1 MENGNGLKKQYGLL
15 MAICMVV
22 GTVVGS
28 GVFFKAQAI
37 LDKTGGDMPM
47 GIIAWIIGGVVMIC
61 CVLAFCVM
69 AQQYEKVNGL
79 VDYAEATIGNKYAY
93 FMGWFAT
100 TIYTPAMT
108 SVLAWLT
115 ARYFLTFLVSVNPN
129 LTLTAPI
136 AGAGP
141 VSSSETFLLAGF
153 ILICVFAINT
163 LSSKLAGKLQISA
176 TFIKLIPL
184 LLMAVVGTIY
194 GLTHNIAGEPVDAG
208 PSMLGA
214 NFETST
220 GNFSLL
226 FGAVVATAF
235 AYEGWILAT
244 SINSEIKNSKKN
256 LPIALILGGII
267 IIAIYLFYYIGIAG
281 GAPVEVLKDASKGAP
296 VAFVNVFGNV
306 IGNILNL
313 FVAISCLGTLN
324 GLLIGCIRGMYSIS
338 VRGYG
343 PKADLMKQ
351 VDPASGMPSN
361 SCIVG
366 LVIIGAWLVY
376 FYGANLATVH
386 NDADLAAATST
397 IGGLFNFNASDWFG
411 KFSFDSSELPI
422 ITIYALYIPMFIQF
436 MRKEKKL
443 PAVKRFVL
451 PALGIIGSAFMV
463 FAAIYSHGYL
473 PYKAAKEAG
482 AGFSCPVLFYLIVFA
497 VIMAIGMLLM
507 NPKKK
512 KSK

>member
-1 MENGNGLKKQYGLL
+1 
-15 MAICMVV
+15 
-22 GTVVGS
+22 
-28 GVFFKAQAI
+28 
-37 LDKTGGDMPM
+37 
-47 GIIAWIIGGVVMIC
+47 
-61 CVLAFCVM
+61 M

-79 VDYAEATIGNKYAY
+79 VDYAEATIGSKYAY

-115 ARYFLTFLVSVNPN
+115 ARYFLTFMVSVNPD
-129 LTLTAPI
+129 LQL
-136 AGAGP
+136 AGDP
-141 VSSSETFLLAGF
+141 VTGSETFLLAGF

-194 GLTHNIAGEPVDAG
+194 GLSHDITGAPVDASS
-208 PSMLGA
+208 SMLSA
-214 NFETST
+214 NFAT
-220 GNFSLL
+220 GAGNYSPL

-281 GAPVEVLKDASKGAP
+281 GAPVTTLMETGTTT
-296 VAFVNVFGNV
+296 AFTTVFGNV
-306 IGNILNL
+306 LGNILNL
-313 FVAISCLGTLN
+313 FVAVSCLGTLN

-338 VRGYG
+338 VRGFG
-343 PKADLMKQ
+343 PKVDLMKQ

-361 SCIVG
+361 SCIIG
-366 LVIIGAWLVY
+366 LVIVGAWLVY
-376 FYGANLATVH
+376 FYGANLTATP
-386 NDADLAAATST
+386 
-397 IGGLFNFNASDWFG
+397 WFG

-422 ITIYALYIPMFIQF
+422 ITIYGLYIPMFIQF
-436 MRKEKKL
+436 MRKEKNL

-463 FAAIYSHGYL
+463 IAAVYSHGYV
-473 PYKAAKEAG
+473 PYITAKAEGK
-482 AGFSCPVLFYLIVFA
+482 GFSCPVLFYLIVFA
-497 VIMAIGMLLM
+497 VIMAIGMFLM

>member
-1 MENGNGLKKQYGLL
+1 MATGLKKQYGLL

-28 GVFFKAQAI
+28 GVFFKAQTI
-37 LDKTGGDMPM
+37 LEKTNGDMPM
-47 GIIAWIIGGVVMIC
+47 GIIAWIIGGAVMIF

-69 AQQYEKVNGL
+69 AQRYEKVNGV
-79 VDYAEATIGNKYAY
+79 VDYAEATIGSKYAY
-93 FMGWFAT
+93 LMGWFTT

-115 ARYFLTFLVSVNPN
+115 ARYFLTFLKSVNPDFA
-129 LTLTAPI
+129 LTSTDQGFA
-136 AGAGP
+136 P

-153 ILICVFAINT
+153 ILILVFAVNT

-184 LLMAVVGTIY
+184 LLMAVGGIIY
-194 GLTHNIAGEPVDAG
+194 GVAHDITGVPVEYTA
-208 PSMLGA
+208 SILA
-214 NFETST
+214 SNFST
-220 GNFSLL
+220 GTGNISVL

-244 SINSEIKNSKKN
+244 SINSEIKDSKKN
-256 LPIALILGGII
+256 LPIALLLGGII
-267 IIAIYLFYYIGIAG
+267 IIAIYLFYYIGVAG
-281 GAPVEVLKDASKGAP
+281 GASVETLRTDGAT
-296 VAFVNVFGNV
+296 VAFVNVFGNIV
-306 IGNILNL
+306 GNILNL
-313 FVAISCLGTLN
+313 FVAVSCLGTLN

-343 PKADLMKQ
+343 PKVKLMKQ

-361 SCIVG
+361 SCIIG
-366 LVIIGAWLVY
+366 LVIVGAWLVY
-376 FYGANLATVH
+376 FYGANLTATP
-386 NDADLAAATST
+386 
-397 IGGLFNFNASDWFG
+397 WFG

-436 MRKEKKL
+436 MRKEKNL

-451 PALGIIGSAFMV
+451 PILGIIGSAFMV
-463 FAAIYSHGYL
+463 FAAFYSHGYM
-473 PYKAAKEAG
+473 PYKAAKDAG
-482 AGFSCPVLFYLIVFA
+482 EGFSCPVLFYLIVFA
-497 VIMAIGMLLM
+497 VIMAIGMLVM
-507 NPKKK
+507 KPKKK
-512 KSK
+512 TK

>member
-1 MENGNGLKKQYGLL
+1 MGSIMEKGLKKQYGLL

-37 LDKTGGDMPM
+37 LQKTNGDMPM
-47 GIIAWIIGGVVMIC
+47 GIIAWIIGGAVMIC
-61 CVLAFCVM
+61 CILAFCVM

-79 VDYAEATIGNKYAY
+79 VDYAEATIGSKYAY

-115 ARYFLTFLVSVNPN
+115 ARYFLTFLVSVNPD
-129 LTLTAPI
+129 LQL
-136 AGAGP
+136 AGDP
-141 VSSSETFLLAGF
+141 VTGTETFLLAGF

-194 GLTHNIAGEPVDAG
+194 GLSHNIAGEPTTILA
-208 PSMLGA
+208 S
-214 NFETST
+214 NFAT
-220 GNFSLL
+220 GSGNYSVL

-244 SINSEIKNSKKN
+244 SINSEIKDSKKN
-256 LPIALILGGII
+256 LPIALVLGGII

-281 GAPVEVLKDASKGAP
+281 GAPVQTLIDEGTAP
-296 VAFVNVFGNV
+296 AFTAVFGNV
-306 IGNILNL
+306 LGNILNL
-313 FVAISCLGTLN
+313 FVAVSCLGTLN
-324 GLLIGCIRGMYSIS
+324 GLLIGNIRGMYSIS

-343 PKADLMKQ
+343 PKVDLMKQ
-351 VDPASGMPSN
+351 IDPASGMPSN
-361 SCIVG
+361 SCIIG
-366 LVIIGAWLVY
+366 LVIVGAWLVY
-376 FYGANLATVH
+376 FYGANLT
-386 NDADLAAATST
+386 AAP
-397 IGGLFNFNASDWFG
+397 WFG
-411 KFSFDSSELPI
+411 LFSFDSSELPI

-436 MRKEKKL
+436 MRKEKSL

-451 PALGIIGSAFMV
+451 PTLGIIGSAFMV
-463 FAAIYSHGYL
+463 FAAFYSHGYM
-473 PYKAAKEAG
+473 PYLAAKEQG
-482 AGFSCPVLFYLIVFA
+482 EFSCPVLFYLIVFA
-497 VIMAIGMLLM
+497 VIMAIGMLVM

-512 KSK
+512 AK

>member
-1 MENGNGLKKQYGLL
+1 MENGLKKQYGLL

-37 LDKTGGDMPM
+37 LQKTDGDMPM
-47 GIIAWIIGGVVMIC
+47 GIIAWIIGGAVMIC

-79 VDYAEATIGNKYAY
+79 VDYAEATIGSKYAY

-115 ARYFLTFLVSVNPN
+115 ARYFLTFLVSVNPD
-129 LTLTAPI
+129 LQL
-136 AGAGP
+136 AGDP
-141 VSSSETFLLAGF
+141 VTGTETFLLAGF

-184 LLMAVVGTIY
+184 LLMAVFGTVY
-194 GLTHNIAGEPVDAG
+194 GLSHNMAGEPTTIL
-208 PSMLGA
+208 SS
-214 NFETST
+214 NFATGT
-220 GNFSLL
+220 GNYSVL

-244 SINSEIKNSKKN
+244 SINSEIKDSKKN
-256 LPIALILGGII
+256 LPIALVLGGII

-281 GAPVEVLKDASKGAP
+281 GAPVKTLMEDGTTT
-296 VAFVNVFGNV
+296 AFTTVFGNV
-306 IGNILNL
+306 LGNILNL
-313 FVAISCLGTLN
+313 FVAVSCLGTLN

-338 VRGYG
+338 VRGMG
-343 PKADLMKQ
+343 PKVDLMKQ

-361 SCIVG
+361 SCIIG
-366 LVIIGAWLVY
+366 LVIVGAWLVY
-376 FYGANLATVH
+376 FYGANLTATP
-386 NDADLAAATST
+386 
-397 IGGLFNFNASDWFG
+397 WFG

-436 MRKEKKL
+436 MRKEKNL

-451 PALGIIGSAFMV
+451 PILGIIGSAFMV
-463 FAAIYSHGYL
+463 FAAFYSHGYM
-473 PYKAAKEAG
+473 PYLAAKENG
-482 AGFSCPVLFYLIVFA
+482 EFSCPVLFYLIVFA
-497 VIMAIGMLLM
+497 VIMAIGMLVM

-512 KSK
+512 NSK

>member
-1 MENGNGLKKQYGLL
+1 
-15 MAICMVV
+15 MVV

-37 LDKTGGDMPM
+37 LQKTDGDMPM
-47 GIIAWIIGGVVMIC
+47 GIIAWIIGGAVMIC

-79 VDYAEATIGNKYAY
+79 VDYAEATIGSKYAY

-115 ARYFLTFLVSVNPN
+115 ARYFLTFLVSVNPD
-129 LTLTAPI
+129 LQL
-136 AGAGP
+136 AGDP
-141 VSSSETFLLAGF
+141 VTGTETFLLAGF

-184 LLMAVVGTIY
+184 LLMAVFGTVY
-194 GLTHNIAGEPVDAG
+194 GLSHNMAGEPTTIL
-208 PSMLGA
+208 SS
-214 NFETST
+214 NFATGT
-220 GNFSLL
+220 GNYSVL

-244 SINSEIKNSKKN
+244 SINSEIKDSKKN
-256 LPIALILGGII
+256 LPIALVLGGII

-281 GAPVEVLKDASKGAP
+281 GAPVKTLMEDGTTT
-296 VAFVNVFGNV
+296 AFTTVFGNV
-306 IGNILNL
+306 LGNILNL
-313 FVAISCLGTLN
+313 FVAVSCLGTLN

-338 VRGYG
+338 VRGMG
-343 PKADLMKQ
+343 PKVDLMKQ

-361 SCIVG
+361 SCIIG
-366 LVIIGAWLVY
+366 LVIVGAWLVY
-376 FYGANLATVH
+376 FYGANLTATP
-386 NDADLAAATST
+386 
-397 IGGLFNFNASDWFG
+397 WFG

-436 MRKEKKL
+436 MRKEKNL

-451 PALGIIGSAFMV
+451 PILGIIGSAFMV
-463 FAAIYSHGYL
+463 FAAFYSHGYM
-473 PYKAAKEAG
+473 PYLAAKENG
-482 AGFSCPVLFYLIVFA
+482 EFSCPVLFYLIVFA
-497 VIMAIGMLLM
+497 VIMAIGMLVM

-512 KSK
+512 NSK

>member
-1 MENGNGLKKQYGLL
+1 MEKGLKKQYVLL

-37 LDKTGGDMPM
+37 LQKTDGDMPM
-47 GIIAWIIGGVVMIC
+47 GIIAWIIGGAVMIC
-61 CVLAFCVM
+61 CILAFCVM

-79 VDYAEATIGNKYAY
+79 VDYAEATIGGKYAY

-115 ARYFLTFLVSVNPN
+115 ARYFLTFLVSVNPD
-129 LTLTAPI
+129 LQL
-136 AGAGP
+136 AGDP
-141 VSSSETFLLAGF
+141 VTGTETFLLAGF

-194 GLTHNIAGEPVDAG
+194 GLSHDLTGAPVEAGT
-208 PSMLGA
+208 SMLGA
-214 NFETST
+214 NFATGT
-220 GNFSLL
+220 GNYSVL

-244 SINSEIKNSKKN
+244 SINSEIKDSKKN
-256 LPIALILGGII
+256 LPIALVLGGII

-281 GAPVEVLKDASKGAP
+281 APVQTLIDEGTAP
-296 VAFVNVFGNV
+296 AFTAVFGNV
-306 IGNILNL
+306 LGNILNL
-313 FVAISCLGTLN
+313 FVAVSCLGTLN
-324 GLLIGCIRGMYSIS
+324 GLLIGTIRGMYSIS
-338 VRGYG
+338 VRGMG
-343 PKADLMKQ
+343 PKVDLMKQ
-351 VDPASGMPSN
+351 IDPASGMPSN
-361 SCIVG
+361 SCIIG
-366 LVIIGAWLVY
+366 LVIVGAWLVY
-376 FYGANLATVH
+376 FYGANLT
-386 NDADLAAATST
+386 AAP
-397 IGGLFNFNASDWFG
+397 WFG
-411 KFSFDSSELPI
+411 LFSFDSSELPI

-436 MRKEKKL
+436 MRKERNL
-443 PAVKRFVL
+443 HAVKRFVL
-451 PALGIIGSAFMV
+451 PTLGIIGSAFMV
-463 FAAIYSHGYL
+463 FAAIYSHGYM
-473 PYKAAKEAG
+473 PYLAAKENG
-482 AGFSCPVLFYLIVFA
+482 EFSCPVLFYLIVFA
-497 VIMAIGMLLM
+497 VIMAIGMLVM

-512 KSK
+512 AK

>member
-1 MENGNGLKKQYGLL
+1 MEKGLKKQYGLL

-37 LDKTGGDMPM
+37 LEETKGDMPL
-47 GIIAWIIGGVVMIC
+47 GIIAWIIGGAVMIC

-79 VDYAEATIGNKYAY
+79 VDYAEATIGSKYAY
-93 FMGWFAT
+93 FMGWFST

-115 ARYFLTFLVSVNPN
+115 ARYFLTFMVSVNPEKPL

-136 AGAGP
+136 AEAGP

-153 ILICVFAINT
+153 ILIVVFAINT

-184 LLMAVVGTIY
+184 LLMAIFGTIY
-194 GLTHNIAGEPVDAG
+194 GLSHDMAGTPVDA
-208 PSMLGA
+208 SASLLSQ
-214 NFETST
+214 NFAT
-220 GNFSLL
+220 GSGDFTTL

-256 LPIALILGGII
+256 LPIALILGGVI

-281 GAPVEVLKDASKGAP
+281 GAPVSTLMKSGTTS
-296 VAFVNVFGNV
+296 AFTTVFGNV
-306 IGNILNL
+306 LGNILNL
-313 FVAISCLGTLN
+313 FVAVSCLGTLN
-324 GLLIGCIRGMYSIS
+324 GLLIGNIRGMYSIA
-338 VRGYG
+338 VRGNG

-366 LVIIGAWLVY
+366 LVIVAAWLVY
-376 FYGANLATVH
+376 FYGANLTTAH
-386 NDADLAAATST
+386 NLEELAAATAGIS
-397 IGGLFNFNASDWFG
+397 GLFNFNASTWFG
-411 KFSFDSSELPI
+411 IFSFDSSELPI
-422 ITIYALYIPMFIQF
+422 ITIYALYIPMFISF
-436 MRKEKKL
+436 MVKAKGL
-443 PAVKRFVL
+443 SPIKRFVL
-451 PALGIIGSAFMV
+451 PALGVIGSGCMV
-463 FAAIYSHGYL
+463 VAAIYAHGIKPYL
-473 PYKAAKEAG
+473 KAKELG

-497 VIMAIGMLLM
+497 VIMAIGMFFM

-512 KSK
+512 AK

>member
-1 MENGNGLKKQYGLL
+1 MENGLKKQYGLL

-37 LDKTGGDMPM
+37 LQKTNGDMPL
-47 GIIAWIIGGVVMIC
+47 GILAWIVGGAVMIF

-79 VDYAEATIGNKYAY
+79 VDYAEATVGSKYAY
-93 FMGWFAT
+93 MMGWFAT

-115 ARYFLTFLVSVNPN
+115 ARYFLTFMVSVNPD
-129 LTLTAPI
+129 LQL
-136 AGAGP
+136 AGDP
-141 VSSSETFLLAGF
+141 VTGTETFLLAGF
-153 ILICVFAINT
+153 ILICVFAVNT

-194 GLTHNIAGEPVDAG
+194 GLSHNMAGEPVSILASNFATGAG
-208 PSMLGA
+208 DFKP
-214 NFETST
+214 
-220 GNFSLL
+220 L

-244 SINSEIKNSKKN
+244 SINSEIKDSKKN
-256 LPIALILGGII
+256 LPIALVLGGVI

-281 GAPVEVLKDASKGAP
+281 GAPVKTLMDEGTAS
-296 VAFVNVFGNV
+296 AFTTVFGNV
-306 IGNILNL
+306 LGNILNL
-313 FVAISCLGTLN
+313 FVAVSCLGTLN

-338 VRGYG
+338 VRNMG
-343 PKADLMKQ
+343 PKVNLMKQ
-351 VDPASGMPSN
+351 IDPASGMPSN

-366 LVIIGAWLVY
+366 LVIVAAWLVY
-376 FYGANLATVH
+376 FYGANLTAKP
-386 NDADLAAATST
+386 
-397 IGGLFNFNASDWFG
+397 WFG
-411 KFSFDSSELPI
+411 VFSFDSSELPI

-436 MRKEKKL
+436 MRKAKEL
-443 PAVKRFVL
+443 SALKRFVL
-451 PALGIIGSAFMV
+451 PALGIIGSGFMV
-463 FAAIYSHGYL
+463 IAAIYSHGYQ
-473 PYKAAKEAG
+473 PYIAAKENG
-482 AGFSCPVLFYLIVFA
+482 TFSCPVLFYLVVFA
-497 VIMAIGMLLM
+497 VIMAIGALVMK
-507 NPKKK
+507 PKKK
-512 KSK
+512 A

>member
-37 LDKTGGDMPM
+37 LQKTNGDMPL
-47 GIIAWIIGGVVMIC
+47 GIIAWIIGGAVMIF

-79 VDYAEATIGNKYAY
+79 VDYAEATIGGKYAY

-100 TIYTPAMT
+100 IIYTPAMT

-115 ARYFLTFLVSVNPN
+115 ARYFLTFMVSVNPDFK
-129 LTLTAPI
+129 L
-136 AGAGP
+136 AGDP
-141 VSSSETFLLAGF
+141 VTSSETFTLAGF
-153 ILICVFAINT
+153 ILICVFAVNT

-184 LLMAVVGTIY
+184 LLMAVVGTVY
-194 GLTHNIAGEPVDAG
+194 GFTHNIDNEPVTILASNFATSAG
-208 PSMLGA
+208 DISP
-214 NFETST
+214 
-220 GNFSLL
+220 L

-256 LPIALILGGII
+256 LPIALVLGGIV
-267 IIAIYLFYYIGIAG
+267 IIAIYLLYYVGVAG
-281 GAPVEVLKDASKGAP
+281 GASVQTLIAEGTAP
-296 VAFVNVFGNV
+296 AFVNVFGNV
-306 IGNILNL
+306 LGNILNL
-313 FVAISCLGTLN
+313 FVAVSCLGTLN
-324 GLLIGCIRGMYSIS
+324 GLLIGCIRGMYSLS
-338 VRGYG
+338 VRNMG
-343 PKADLMKQ
+343 PKQKLMQ
-351 VDPASGMPSN
+351 QIDPASGMPSN
-361 SCIVG
+361 SCIIG
-366 LVIIGAWLVY
+366 LVVVAAWLVY
-376 FYGANLATVH
+376 FYGANLAPTP
-386 NDADLAAATST
+386 
-397 IGGLFNFNASDWFG
+397 WFG

-436 MRKEKKL
+436 MRKEKSL
-443 PAVKRFVL
+443 PIVKRIVL
-451 PALGIIGSAFMV
+451 PALGIIGSGFMV
-463 FAAIYSHGYL
+463 IAAIYSHGYL
-473 PYKAAKEAG
+473 PYIDAKEKG
-482 AGFSCPVLFYLIVFA
+482 LGFSCPVLFYLIVFA

-507 NPKKK
+507 NPQKNSK

>member
-1 MENGNGLKKQYGLL
+1 MGSIMEKGLKKQYGLL

-37 LDKTGGDMPM
+37 LQKTNGDMPM
-47 GIIAWIIGGVVMIC
+47 GIIAWIIGGAVMIC
-61 CVLAFCVM
+61 CILAFCVM

-79 VDYAEATIGNKYAY
+79 VDYAEATIGSKYAY

-115 ARYFLTFLVSVNPN
+115 ARYFLTFLVSVNPD
-129 LTLTAPI
+129 LQL
-136 AGAGP
+136 AGDP
-141 VSSSETFLLAGF
+141 VTGTETFLLAGF

-194 GLTHNIAGEPVDAG
+194 GLSHNIAGEPTSILA
-208 PSMLGA
+208 S
-214 NFETST
+214 NFATGT
-220 GNFSLL
+220 GNYSVL

-244 SINSEIKNSKKN
+244 SINSEIKDSKKN
-256 LPIALILGGII
+256 LPIALVLGGII

-281 GAPVEVLKDASKGAP
+281 GAPVQTLIDEGTAP
-296 VAFVNVFGNV
+296 AFTAVFGNV
-306 IGNILNL
+306 LGNILNL
-313 FVAISCLGTLN
+313 FVAVSCLGTLN
-324 GLLIGCIRGMYSIS
+324 GLLIGNIRGMYSIS

-343 PKADLMKQ
+343 PKVDLMKQ
-351 VDPASGMPSN
+351 IDPASGMPSN
-361 SCIVG
+361 SCIIG
-366 LVIIGAWLVY
+366 LVIVGAWLVY
-376 FYGANLATVH
+376 FYGANLT
-386 NDADLAAATST
+386 AAP
-397 IGGLFNFNASDWFG
+397 WFG
-411 KFSFDSSELPI
+411 LFSFDSSELPI

-436 MRKEKKL
+436 MRKEKSL

-451 PALGIIGSAFMV
+451 PTLGIIGSAFMV
-463 FAAIYSHGYL
+463 FAAFYSHGYM
-473 PYKAAKEAG
+473 PYLAAKEQG
-482 AGFSCPVLFYLIVFA
+482 EFSCPVLFYLIVFA
-497 VIMAIGMLLM
+497 VIMAIGMLVM

-512 KSK
+512 AK

>member
-1 MENGNGLKKQYGLL
+1 MATGLKKQYGLL

-37 LDKTGGDMPM
+37 LQKTNGDMPL
-47 GIIAWIIGGVVMIC
+47 GILAWIIGGIIMIF

-69 AQQYEKVNGL
+69 AQRYEKVNGL
-79 VDYAEATIGNKYAY
+79 VDYAEATIGNRYAY
-93 FMGWFAT
+93 MMGWFAT

-115 ARYFLTFLVSVNPN
+115 AKYFLDFLNSVNPELSFN
-129 LTLTAPI
+129 TA
-136 AGAGP
+136 AGP
-141 VSSSETFLLAGF
+141 ETFLFAGF
-153 ILICVFAINT
+153 ILIFVFAVNT

-184 LLMAVVGTIY
+184 LLMAVIGTIY
-194 GLTHNIAGEPVDAG
+194 GCTHNFAGEPTTILATNFAT
-208 PSMLGA
+208 GA
-214 NFETST
+214 NDFTP
-220 GNFSLL
+220 L

-256 LPIALILGGII
+256 LPIALVVGGII
-267 IIAIYLFYYIGIAG
+267 IIAIYLFYYIGVAG
-281 GAPVEVLKDASKGAP
+281 GAPVKELMDEGTSN
-296 VAFVNVFGNV
+296 AFKTVFGKVLGNV
-306 IGNILNL
+306 LNL
-313 FVAISCLGTLN
+313 FVAVSCLGTLN

-343 PKADLMKQ
+343 PKVNLMKQ

-366 LVIIGAWLVY
+366 LVIVIAWLVY
-376 FYGANLATVH
+376 FYGANLVGTP
-386 NDADLAAATST
+386 
-397 IGGLFNFNASDWFG
+397 WFG

-422 ITIYALYIPMFIQF
+422 ITIYALYIPMFIMF
-436 MRKEKKL
+436 MKKEKDL
-443 PAVKRFVL
+443 PVLKRIVL
-451 PALGIIGSAFMV
+451 PLLGIIGSGFMV

-473 PYKAAKEAG
+473 PYLAAKAEG
-482 AGFSCPVLFYLIVFA
+482 NFSCPVLFYLIVFA
-497 VIMAIGMLLM
+497 VIMAIGAFLM
-507 NPKKK
+507 NPKEKK
-512 KSK
+512 AK

>member
-1 MENGNGLKKQYGLL
+1 MENGLKKQYGLL

-37 LDKTGGDMPM
+37 LQKTNGDMPL
-47 GIIAWIIGGVVMIC
+47 GILAWIIGGVIMIC

-79 VDYAEATIGNKYAY
+79 VDYAEATIGNKYGY
-93 FMGWFAT
+93 MMGWFAT

-115 ARYFLTFLVSVNPN
+115 ARYFLTFMVSVNPD
-129 LTLTAPI
+129 LQL
-136 AGAGP
+136 AGDP
-141 VSSSETFLLAGF
+141 VTGTETFLLAGF
-153 ILICVFAINT
+153 ILICVFAVNT

-194 GLTHNIAGEPVDAG
+194 GLTHNMAGEPTSILA
-208 PSMLGA
+208 S
-214 NFETST
+214 NFATSV
-220 GNFSLL
+220 GDMSPL

-244 SINSEIKNSKKN
+244 SINSEIKDSKKN
-256 LPIALILGGII
+256 LPIALVLGGII

-281 GAPVEVLKDASKGAP
+281 GASVETLMTDGTTT
-296 VAFVNVFGNV
+296 AFTTVFGNV
-306 IGNILNL
+306 LGNILNL
-313 FVAISCLGTLN
+313 FVAVSCLGTLN
-324 GLLIGCIRGMYSIS
+324 GLLIGCIRGMYSLS
-338 VRGYG
+338 VRNMG
-343 PKADLMKQ
+343 PKVDLMKQ

-366 LVIIGAWLVY
+366 LVIVAAWLVY
-376 FYGANLATVH
+376 FYGANLTATP
-386 NDADLAAATST
+386 
-397 IGGLFNFNASDWFG
+397 WFG

-422 ITIYALYIPMFIQF
+422 ITIYALYIPMFIMF
-436 MRKEKKL
+436 MKKEKVL
-443 PAVKRFVL
+443 SPVKRFVL

-463 FAAIYSHGYL
+463 FAAIYSHGYV
-473 PYKAAKEAG
+473 PYITAKEAG

-497 VIMAIGMLLM
+497 VIMAIGLVFM

-512 KSK
+512 AK

>member
-1 MENGNGLKKQYGLL
+1 MEKGLKKQYGLL

-37 LDKTGGDMPM
+37 LQKTNGDMPM
-47 GIIAWIIGGVVMIC
+47 GIIAWIIGGIVMIC

-79 VDYAEATIGNKYAY
+79 VDYAEATIGSKYAY
-93 FMGWFAT
+93 MMGWFAT
-100 TIYTPAMT
+100 VIYTPAMT

-115 ARYFLTFLVSVNPN
+115 ARYFLTFLVSVNPD
-129 LTLTAPI
+129 LQL
-136 AGAGP
+136 AGDP
-141 VSSSETFLLAGF
+141 VTGSETFLLAGF

-163 LSSKLAGKLQISA
+163 LSSKLAGKLQIGA

-194 GLTHNIAGEPVDAG
+194 GLSHDFTGAPVDAG
-208 PSMLGA
+208 ASMLSQ
-214 NFETST
+214 NFATST
-220 GNFSLL
+220 GNYTTL

-256 LPIALILGGII
+256 LPIALVLGGII

-281 GAPVEVLKDASKGAP
+281 GAPVATLMESGTTT
-296 VAFVNVFGNV
+296 AFTTVFGNV
-306 IGNILNL
+306 LGNILNL
-313 FVAISCLGTLN
+313 FVAVSCLGTLN
-324 GLLIGCIRGMYSIS
+324 GLLIGTIRGMYSVA
-338 VRGYG
+338 VRGMG
-343 PKADLMKQ
+343 PKVDLMKQ

-361 SCIVG
+361 SCIIG
-366 LVIIGAWLVY
+366 LVIVAAWLVY
-376 FYGANLATVH
+376 FYGANLTATP
-386 NDADLAAATST
+386 
-397 IGGLFNFNASDWFG
+397 WFG
-411 KFSFDSSELPI
+411 MFSFDSSELPI

-436 MRKEKKL
+436 MRKEKNL
-443 PAVKRFVL
+443 PAMKRFVL
-451 PALGIIGSAFMV
+451 PSLGIIGSAFMV
-463 FAAIYSHGYL
+463 VAAVYSHGYA
-473 PYKAAKEAG
+473 PYLAAKENG
-482 AGFSCPVLFYLIVFA
+482 EFSCPVLFYLIVFA
-497 VIMAIGMLLM
+497 VIMVLGMLVM

-512 KSK
+512 AK

>member
-37 LDKTGGDMPM
+37 LDKTSGDMPM
-47 GIIAWIIGGVVMIC
+47 GIIAWIIGGAVMIC

-115 ARYFLTFLVSVNPN
+115 ARYFLTFLVSVNPELE
-129 LTLTAPI
+129 LT
-136 AGAGP
+136 GNP
-141 VSSSETFLLAGF
+141 VTSSETFLLAGF
-153 ILICVFAINT
+153 ILICVFAVNT

-194 GLTHNIAGEPVDAG
+194 GLTHNIAGEPTTIL
-208 PSMLGA
+208 SA
-214 NFETST
+214 NFATGT
-220 GNFSLL
+220 GNYSVL

-281 GAPVEVLKDASKGAP
+281 GAPVKTLIEEGTAP
-296 VAFVNVFGNV
+296 AFTTVFGNV
-306 IGNILNL
+306 LGNILNL
-313 FVAISCLGTLN
+313 FVAVSCLGTLN
-324 GLLIGCIRGMYSIS
+324 GLLIGNIRGMYSIA

-343 PKADLMKQ
+343 PKANLMKQ
-351 VDPASGMPSN
+351 IDPASGMPSN
-361 SCIVG
+361 SCIIG
-366 LVIIGAWLVY
+366 LVIVIAWLVY
-376 FYGANLATVH
+376 FYGANLTATP
-386 NDADLAAATST
+386 
-397 IGGLFNFNASDWFG
+397 WFG
-411 KFSFDSSELPI
+411 IFSFDSSELPI
-422 ITIYALYIPMFIQF
+422 ITIYGLYIPMFVQF
-436 MRKEKKL
+436 MRKEKNL

-451 PALGIIGSAFMV
+451 PALGILGSAFMV
-463 FAAIYSHGYL
+463 IAAIYSHGYM
-473 PYKAAKEAG
+473 PYKVAQANGE
-482 AGFSCPVLFYLIVFA
+482 FSCPVLFYLIVFA
-497 VIMAIGMLLM
+497 VIMAIGMLVM

-512 KSK
+512 SSK